1 MAKRLE
7 FKPKTRTPTDTLID
21 RLIQAFAGQTVNIT
35 IKYLRAKDPEGNVLG
50 EVAVSGSDWSN
61 HQISKTI
68 TISTAGTLACLSL
81 DAEDGAELYRY
92 DLSTP
97 VDVNAGDSV
106 SVTWTIGITLGTNCK
121 AVENV
126 LEVIEGIS
134 SMSLRI
140 NGMTFVSEGSAI
152 KTYDSSNATV
162 NVAPDT
168 TNDKVT
174 VSVTFTDPFGF
185 SYDEITLINVIGAA
199 IISLS
204 ASGTVQANV
213 QTTVEVTVTV
223 KKPA

>member
-7 FKPKTRTPTDTLID
+7 FKPKTRTPTDTLIERTPTDTLID
-21 RLIQAFAGQTVNIT
+21 RLIQAFAGQTV
-35 IKYLRAKDPEGNVLG
+35 K
-50 EVAVSGSDWSN
+50 
-61 HQISKTI
+61 
-68 TISTAGTLACLSL
+68 
-81 DAEDGAELYRY
+81 AELYRY

-134 SMSLRI
+134 TISLQL

-152 KTYDSSNATV
+152 KTYDPSNATV
-162 NVAPDT
+162 NVAPDI

-174 VSVTFTDPFGF
+174 VSVTFTDPDGF
-185 SYDEITLINVIGAA
+185 SYDEITLINVNGAA

-204 ASGTVQANV
+204 ATGTVSANV
-213 QTTVEVTVTV
+213 QTTVEVTVSV
-223 KKPA
+223 KK